1 MENNEEKTDRLPLG
15 SQDDETRVAEIDQVG
30 EACCSGGQSAGDA
43 VVGGNVGPDDSQPF
57 QGVSC
62 DDAAVDEGPADENP
76 EDGRESR
83 DRHRRPASRGD
94 DLDSRDSADR
104 LLRLI
109 ECDRRI
115 GRLITSLLNGQT
127 PQEAIDSLVSEAAP
141 KAVEPQPEL
150 GIYELVRYGLPAG
163 QGHPADE
170 DTTRVLSSPRDS
182 VWNRR

>member
-1 MENNEEKTDRLPLG
+1 M
-15 SQDDETRVAEIDQVG
+15 DER
-30 EACCSGGQSAGDA
+30 
-43 VVGGNVGPDDSQPF
+43 
-57 QGVSC
+57 
-62 DDAAVDEGPADENP
+62 PADENT
-76 EDGRESR
+76 ENGGESR
-83 DRHRRPASRGD
+83 DRCVRPASRGD
-94 DLDSRDSADR
+94 DHDNGNSADR

-150 GIYELVRYGLPAG
+150 GIYELVRYGLPDG
-163 QGHPADE
+163 PGHPADE